1 MDFNSVTVVRPF
13 EQIVTQIQ
21 QAIRD
26 GQVARGAR
34 LPTERELS
42 ESFGVS
48 RGVVREAVKVLGAM
62 GLVESR
68 QGSGLYVR
76 NDTIQTVSRAF
87 ILSVSPDAQSVDR
100 LFEFR
105 QGLEADAS
113 RLAAERR
120 TDEHLAELRA
130 AVEFGDTA
138 VEPHDWDLFSEAD
151 SRFHDAIAGASANP
165 YLRVAIVTARD
176 MQRDVVSLFAEHPGS
191 MREAVGHHRA
201 IMGAIIAQDA
211 TDAAARMAHHVGYTS
226 SVVQS
231 QILEPTADPNE
242 RIEVET

>member
-1 MDFNSVTVVRPF
+1 MDFNSVTVIRPY

-21 QAIRD
+21 HAIRD
-26 GQVARGAR
+26 GQFTRGTR
-34 LPTERELS
+34 LPTERELAD
-42 ESFGVS
+42 SFGVS
-48 RGVVREAVKVLGAM
+48 RGVVREALKVLGTM

-76 NDTIQTVSRAF
+76 NDTIRSVSRAF

-105 QGLEADAS
+105 QALEAESA
-113 RLAAERR
+113 RLAADRR
-120 TDEHLAELRA
+120 ADDHLTELRA
-130 AVEFGDTA
+130 AVDLGDTA
-138 VEPHDWDLFSEAD
+138 VAPGDWTLFGEAD
-151 SRFHDAIAGASANP
+151 SRFHETIAGASGNP

-191 MREAVGHHRA
+191 MRKAVGHHRA
-201 IMGAIIAQDA
+201 IMEAIIARDA
-211 TDAAARMAHHVGYTS
+211 AGAAARMADHIHYTS

-231 QILEPTADPNE
+231 QIPEPSR
-242 RIEVET
+242 RIEAET